1 MRNGEVDVLSDGE
14 EDVKVRIESKR
25 GREVAASFLDMMH
38 HGVSKKDLL
47 GHFRVKRHWG
57 YIYQVHLL
65 ECLYSFWQRL
75 YLRIF
80 CHVTL

>member
-38 HGVSKKDLL
+38 HGLSKMGPL
-47 GHFRVKRHWG
+47 GHSRTKRHWA
-57 YIYQVHLL
+57 YIYRAHLL
-65 ECLYSFWQRL
+65 EYLYSFWQRL
-75 YLRIF
+75 YWRIF